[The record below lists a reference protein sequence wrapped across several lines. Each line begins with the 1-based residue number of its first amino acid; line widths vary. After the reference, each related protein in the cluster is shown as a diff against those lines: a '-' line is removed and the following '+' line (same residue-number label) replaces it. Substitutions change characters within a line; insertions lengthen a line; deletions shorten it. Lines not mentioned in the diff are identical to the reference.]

1 MIAAEELMMTT
12 LRQLMTS
19 CDLNGP
25 VLCNQVRLVFL
36 ATCHVSQFISSRAVV
51 LFVFLDLRRNVKVD
65 QFKVGAKVD
74 TFVGAHILMS

>member
-25 VLCNQVRLVFL
+25 VLCNQVRLVE
-36 ATCHVSQFISSRAVV
+36 
-51 LFVFLDLRRNVKVD
+51 VD
-65 QFKVGAKVD
+65 QFKVGAKVA
-74 TFVGAHILMS
+74 TFLGAHILMS